1 MTTKVKLIADGAIT
15 PDQITL
21 TTASAGTNT
30 TAPRGRS
37 TNLECRCLLYP

>member
-21 TTASAGTNT
+21 TTGKQYIIDNS
-30 TAPRGRS
+30 
-37 TNLECRCLLYP
+37 